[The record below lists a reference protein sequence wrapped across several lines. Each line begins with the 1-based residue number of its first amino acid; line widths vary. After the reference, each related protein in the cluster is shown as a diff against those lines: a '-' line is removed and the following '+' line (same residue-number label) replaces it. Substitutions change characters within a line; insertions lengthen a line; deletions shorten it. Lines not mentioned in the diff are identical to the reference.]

1 MVFSLFNALLRISFS
16 MFFINLYVA
25 RFEFF
30 TRKTLI
36 ANEVLTNVSNH
47 VEVRN

>member
-1 MVFSLFNALLRISFS
+1 MVFSLFTALLRISFS

-25 RFEFF
+25 RFEFY

-36 ANEVLTNVSNH
+36 ANEMLTNVSNQ
-47 VEVRN
+47 VEV